1 MEPQCEVVKFSA
13 SDSYIYTGLLYR
25 AEKSRTTIIHIHGM
39 CGNMLSFSS
48 LIYLAAAYTKNG
60 YNLLT
65 FDLKAH
71 DCIAEGN
78 WSNKELNDEYF
89 YYVGGSIEPFER
101 CVIDI
106 ESAINFVKSF
116 SDKIILQ
123 GHSMGCERIITFQLL
138 TNLYY
143 DTILLSPCDAYKLQM
158 DYIAPKTIDDQ
169 IEELKNYDDS
179 CLLPDHFF
187 GINESNERYT
197 IPIYKKAL
205 YSILTGY
212 ALKVFRV
219 DKDLD
224 FFLPIS
230 CICLI
235 GNKDLMQTYAPQLFF
250 SKLRNKISRFESF
263 IINGDHELK
272 PAQLDMVDKIMNW
285 LNNINGI
292 SKNIYN
298 CNEI

>member
-1 MEPQCEVVKFSA
+1 MEPQCEVVKFNA

-39 CGNMLSFSS
+39 CGNMLSFSP
-48 LIYLAAAYTKNG
+48 LIYLAGAYTKNG
-60 YNLLT
+60 YNFLT

-78 WSNKELNDEYF
+78 WADKEINNEYF

-101 CVIDI
+101 CIVDI
-106 ESAINFVKSF
+106 ESSINFAKTF
-116 SDKIILQ
+116 SDKIILH
-123 GHSMGCERIITFQLL
+123 GHSMGCERIITFQLV
-138 TNLYY
+138 TKSFY

-158 DYIAPKTIDDQ
+158 DYIYPKTIEDQ
-169 IEELKNYDDS
+169 IEELKNYDDFS
-179 CLLPDHFF
+179 LLPPHFF
-187 GINESNERYT
+187 GINNEGYERYT

-219 DKDLD
+219 DKN
-224 FFLPIS
+224 FNYYLPIS

-235 GNKDLMQTYAPQLFF
+235 GNKDLLQTYEPQNAF
-250 SKLRNKISRFESF
+250 SKLKDKFAYFEGHTL
-263 IINGDHELK
+263 NGDHELK
-272 PAQLDMVDKIMNW
+272 PAEEDMVEKTINW
-285 LNNINGI
+285 LN
-292 SKNIYN
+292 SKK
-298 CNEI
+298 E

>member
-13 SDSYIYTGLLYR
+13 PDSYIYTGLLYR

-48 LIYLAAAYTKNG
+48 LIYLADAYTKNG

-78 WSNKELNDEYF
+78 WANKELNNEYF

-123 GHSMGCERIITFQLL
+123 GHSMGCERIITFQIL
-138 TNLYY
+138 TKSFY
-143 DTILLSPCDAYKLQM
+143 DTILLSPCDAYKLQI
-158 DYIAPKTIDDQ
+158 DYIYPKTIEDQ
-169 IEELKNYDDS
+169 IEELNNYDNS
-179 CLLPDHFF
+179 NLLPNHFF
-187 GINESNERYT
+187 GIDNEGYERYT
-197 IPIYKKAL
+197 IPIYKNAL
-205 YSILTGY
+205 HSILTGY
-212 ALKVFRV
+212 ALKIFRM
-219 DKDLD
+219 DKNFDYY
-224 FFLPIS
+224 LPIS

-235 GNKDLMQTYAPQLFF
+235 GNQDPLQTHESQIAF
-250 SKLRNKISRFESF
+250 SKMRNKFSCFEGHTL
-263 IINGDHELK
+263 NGDHELK
-272 PAQLDMVDKIMNW
+272 PAEENMVEKVMNW
-285 LNNINGI
+285 LN
-292 SKNIYN
+292 SKK
-298 CNEI
+298 